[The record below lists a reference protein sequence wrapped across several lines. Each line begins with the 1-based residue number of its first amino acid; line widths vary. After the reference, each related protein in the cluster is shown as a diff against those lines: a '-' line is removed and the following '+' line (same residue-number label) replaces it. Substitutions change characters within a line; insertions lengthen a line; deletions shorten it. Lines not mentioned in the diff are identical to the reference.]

1 MMKKT
6 TRSRMDDKG
15 FTLVEMIVVLVIIAV
30 LASAIVP
37 SLTGYINRAN
47 KEKAV
52 SETRSLVMAAQTVI
66 SDAYA
71 NGSLDAILEQEAPGD
86 TEVIA
91 EIRELAGFP
100 QGEQDNTRHFVATV
114 SGTGEIV
121 KLEYLYADEEVCVY
135 DGQNATYSAGEAPSD
150 NMDAGT
156 DAILA
161 AEAG

>member
-71 NGSLDAILEQEAPGD
+71 NGSLDAILAQEAPGD
-86 TEVIA
+86 ADAIA

-100 QGEQDNTRHFVATV
+100 QGDCFRHGRNREARV
-114 SGTGEIV
+114 S
-121 KLEYLYADEEVCVY
+121 VCGWGSLRVRRPKR
-135 DGQNATYSAGEAPSD
+135 DLLSRRSTFR
-150 NMDAGT
+150 
-156 DAILA
+156 
-161 AEAG
+161 

>member
-1 MMKKT
+1 MKKT

-71 NGSLDAILEQEAPGD
+71 NGSLDAILAQAPGD
-86 TEVIA
+86 TEAIA
-91 EIRELAGFP
+91 EIWELAGFP

-121 KLEYLYADEEVCVY
+121 RLEYLYADEEACVY
-135 DGQNATYSAGEAPSD
+135 NGQNATYSAGIAPSD
-150 NMDAGT
+150 DMDAGT

>member
-71 NGSLDAILEQEAPGD
+71 NGSLDAILAQEAPGD
-86 TEVIA
+86 ADAIA

-121 KLEYLYADEEVCVY
+121 KLEYLYSDEEACVY
-135 DGQNATYSAGEAPSD
+135 DGQSATYSTDETPSD
-150 NMDAGT
+150 DVREM

>member
-1 MMKKT
+1 MKKT

-71 NGSLDAILEQEAPGD
+71 NGSLDAILAQEAPGD
-86 TEVIA
+86 ADAIA

-100 QGEQDNTRHFVATV
+100 QGEQDSTRHFVATV

-121 KLEYLYADEEVCVY
+121 KLEYLYADEEACVY
-135 DGQNATYSAGEAPSD
+135 DGQSATYSTDETPSD
-150 NMDAGT
+150 DVREM

>member
-1 MMKKT
+1 MKKT

-71 NGSLDAILEQEAPGD
+71 NGSLDAILAQAPGD
-86 TEVIA
+86 TDAIA

-135 DGQNATYSAGEAPSD
+135 DGQNATYSAGVAPSD
-150 NMDAGT
+150 DMDAGT

>member
-1 MMKKT
+1 MKKT

-71 NGSLDAILEQEAPGD
+71 NGSLDAILAQAPGD
-86 TEVIA
+86 ADAIA

-121 KLEYLYADEEVCVY
+121 KLEYLYADEEACVY
-135 DGQNATYSAGEAPSD
+135 DGQSATYSTDETPSD
-150 NMDAGT
+150 DVRET

>member
-1 MMKKT
+1 MKKT

-66 SDAYA
+66 
-71 NGSLDAILEQEAPGD
+71 
-86 TEVIA
+86 
-91 EIRELAGFP
+91 
-100 QGEQDNTRHFVATV
+100 
-114 SGTGEIV
+114 
-121 KLEYLYADEEVCVY
+121 
-135 DGQNATYSAGEAPSD
+135 
-150 NMDAGT
+150 
-156 DAILA
+156 
-161 AEAG
+161 

>member
-71 NGSLDAILEQEAPGD
+71 NGSLDAILAQAPGD
-86 TEVIA
+86 ADAIA

-100 QGEQDNTRHFVATV
+100 QGEQDNTRPFVATV

-121 KLEYLYADEEVCVY
+121 RLEYLYADEEACVY
-135 DGQNATYSAGEAPSD
+135 EGQNATYSAGVAPSD
-150 NMDAGT
+150 DMDAGT

>member
-1 MMKKT
+1 MKKT

-71 NGSLDAILEQEAPGD
+71 NGSLDAILAQAPGD
-86 TEVIA
+86 TEAIA
-91 EIRELAGFP
+91 EIWELAGFP

-135 DGQNATYSAGEAPSD
+135 DGQNATYSAGIAPSD
-150 NMDAGT
+150 DMDAGT

>member
-71 NGSLDAILEQEAPGD
+71 NGSLDAILAQAPGD
-86 TEVIA
+86 ADAIA

-100 QGEQDNTRHFVATV
+100 QGQQDSARHFVATV

-121 KLEYLYADEEVCVY
+121 RLEYLYADEEVCVY
-135 DGQNATYSAGEAPSD
+135 DGQKATYSAGVAPSD
-150 NMDAGT
+150 DMDAGT

>member
-71 NGSLDAILEQEAPGD
+71 NGSLDAILAQAPGD
-86 TEVIA
+86 ADAIA

-135 DGQNATYSAGEAPSD
+135 DGQNATYSAGVAPSD
-150 NMDAGT
+150 DMDAGT

>member
-71 NGSLDAILEQEAPGD
+71 NGSLDAILEQAPGD
-86 TEVIA
+86 ADAIA
-91 EIRELAGFP
+91 EIRELACFP
-100 QGEQDNTRHFVATV
+100 QGEQDNTRYFVATV

-135 DGQNATYSAGEAPSD
+135 DGQNATYSAGVAPSD
-150 NMDAGT
+150 DMDAGT

>member
-1 MMKKT
+1 MKKT

-71 NGSLDAILEQEAPGD
+71 NGSLDAILAQAPGD
-86 TEVIA
+86 AEAIA

-121 KLEYLYADEEVCVY
+121 KLEYLYADEEACVY
-135 DGQNATYSAGEAPSD
+135 DGQSATYSTDETPSD
-150 NMDAGT
+150 DVREM

>member
-71 NGSLDAILEQEAPGD
+71 NGSLDAILAQAPGD
-86 TEVIA
+86 TEAIA
-91 EIRELAGFP
+91 EIWELAGFP

-135 DGQNATYSAGEAPSD
+135 DGQNVTYSAGIAPSD
-150 NMDAGT
+150 DMDAGT

>member
-6 TRSRMDDKG
+6 TRSQMDDKG

-71 NGSLDAILEQEAPGD
+71 NGSLDAILKQEAPGD
-86 TEVIA
+86 ADTIA

-100 QGEQDNTRHFVATV
+100 QGEQDSTRHFVATV

-121 KLEYLYADEEVCVY
+121 KLEYLYADEEACVY
-135 DGQNATYSAGEAPSD
+135 NGQSATYSTDETPSD
-150 NMDAGT
+150 DVREM

>member
-71 NGSLDAILEQEAPGD
+71 NGSLDAILAQAPGD
-86 TEVIA
+86 TEAIA
-91 EIRELAGFP
+91 EIWELAGFP

-121 KLEYLYADEEVCVY
+121 RLEYLYADEEACVY
-135 DGQNATYSAGEAPSD
+135 NGQNATYSAGVAPSD
-150 NMDAGT
+150 DMDAGT

>member
-71 NGSLDAILEQEAPGD
+71 NGSLDAILAQAPGD
-86 TEVIA
+86 TEAIA
-91 EIRELAGFP
+91 EIWELAGFP
-100 QGEQDNTRHFVATV
+100 QGEQDNTRYFVATV

-121 KLEYLYADEEVCVY
+121 KLEYLYADEEACVY
-135 DGQNATYSAGEAPSD
+135 DGQNATYSAGVAPSD
-150 NMDAGT
+150 DMDAGT

>member
-1 MMKKT
+1 MKKT

-71 NGSLDAILEQEAPGD
+71 NGSLDAILAQAPGD
-86 TEVIA
+86 ADAIA

-100 QGEQDNTRHFVATV
+100 QGQPDSARYFVATV

-121 KLEYLYADEEVCVY
+121 RLEYLYADEEVCVY
-135 DGQNATYSAGEAPSD
+135 NGQNATYSAGVEPSD
-150 NMDAGT
+150 DMDVGT

>member
-71 NGSLDAILEQEAPGD
+71 NGSLDAILAQEAPGD
-86 TEVIA
+86 ADAIA
-91 EIRELAGFP
+91 EIRARGK
-100 QGEQDNTRHFVATV
+100 
-114 SGTGEIV
+114 S
-121 KLEYLYADEEVCVY
+121 
-135 DGQNATYSAGEAPSD
+135 
-150 NMDAGT
+150 
-156 DAILA
+156 
-161 AEAG
+161 

>member
-1 MMKKT
+1 MKKT

-71 NGSLDAILEQEAPGD
+71 NGSLDAILAQAPGD
-86 TEVIA
+86 ADAIA

-121 KLEYLYADEEVCVY
+121 KLEYLYADEEACVY
-135 DGQNATYSAGEAPSD
+135 DGQNATYSAGVAPSD
-150 NMDAGT
+150 DMDAGT

>member
-1 MMKKT
+1 MKKT

-71 NGSLDAILEQEAPGD
+71 NGSLDAILAQAPGD
-86 TEVIA
+86 TEAIA

-135 DGQNATYSAGEAPSD
+135 DGQNATYSAGIAPSD
-150 NMDAGT
+150 DMDAGT

>member
-71 NGSLDAILEQEAPGD
+71 NGSLDAILAQEAPD
-86 TEVIA
+86 AIA

-121 KLEYLYADEEVCVY
+121 KLEYLYADEEACVY
-135 DGQNATYSAGEAPSD
+135 DGQSATYSTDETPSD
-150 NMDAGT
+150 DVRET

>member
-37 SLTGYINRAN
+37 SLTGYINLAN

-71 NGSLDAILEQEAPGD
+71 NGSLDAILAQAPGD
-86 TEVIA
+86 TEAIA
-91 EIRELAGFP
+91 EIWELAGFP

-121 KLEYLYADEEVCVY
+121 KLEYLYADEEACVY
-135 DGQNATYSAGEAPSD
+135 DGQSATYSTDETPSD
-150 NMDAGT
+150 DVRET

>member
-1 MMKKT
+1 MKKT

-71 NGSLDAILEQEAPGD
+71 NGSLDAILAQAPGD
-86 TEVIA
+86 ADAIA

-100 QGEQDNTRHFVATV
+100 QGEQDNTRYFVATV

-121 KLEYLYADEEVCVY
+121 RLEYLYADEEACVY
-135 DGQNATYSAGEAPSD
+135 NGQNATYSAGVAPSD
-150 NMDAGT
+150 DMDAGT

>member
-1 MMKKT
+1 MKKT

-71 NGSLDAILEQEAPGD
+71 NGSLDAILAQAPGD
-86 TEVIA
+86 ADAIA

-100 QGEQDNTRHFVATV
+100 QGQQQDSARYFVATV

-121 KLEYLYADEEVCVY
+121 RLEYLYADEEACVY
-135 DGQNATYSAGEAPSD
+135 NGQNATYSAGVEPSD
-150 NMDAGT
+150 DMDVGT

>member
-71 NGSLDAILEQEAPGD
+71 NGSLDAILAQAPGD
-86 TEVIA
+86 ADAIA

-121 KLEYLYADEEVCVY
+121 KLEYLYADEEACVY
-135 DGQNATYSAGEAPSD
+135 DGQSATYSTDETPSD
-150 NMDAGT
+150 DVRET

>member
-1 MMKKT
+1 MKKT

-71 NGSLDAILEQEAPGD
+71 NGSLDTILAQAPGD
-86 TEVIA
+86 TDAIA

-135 DGQNATYSAGEAPSD
+135 DGQNATYSAGVAPSD
-150 NMDAGT
+150 DMDAGT

>member
-1 MMKKT
+1 MKKT

-71 NGSLDAILEQEAPGD
+71 NGSLDAILAQAPGD
-86 TEVIA
+86 TEAIA
-91 EIRELAGFP
+91 EIWELAGFP
-100 QGEQDNTRHFVATV
+100 QGEQDNTRYFVATV

-121 KLEYLYADEEVCVY
+121 KLEYLYADEEACVY
-135 DGQNATYSAGEAPSD
+135 DGQNATYSAGVAPSD
-150 NMDAGT
+150 DMDAGT

>member
-1 MMKKT
+1 MKKT

-71 NGSLDAILEQEAPGD
+71 NGSLDAILAQAPGD
-86 TEVIA
+86 ADAIA

-135 DGQNATYSAGEAPSD
+135 DGQNATYSAGVAPSD
-150 NMDAGT
+150 DMDAGT

>member
-1 MMKKT
+1 MKKT

-71 NGSLDAILEQEAPGD
+71 NGSLDAILAQAPGD
-86 TEVIA
+86 ADAIA

-135 DGQNATYSAGEAPSD
+135 DGQSATYSTDETPSD
-150 NMDAGT
+150 DVRET

>member
-71 NGSLDAILEQEAPGD
+71 NGSLDAILKQEASGD
-86 TEVIA
+86 ADTIA
-91 EIRELAGFP
+91 EIWELAGFP
-100 QGEQDNTRHFVATV
+100 QGEQDSTRHFVATV

-121 KLEYLYADEEVCVY
+121 KLEYLYADEEACVY
-135 DGQNATYSAGEAPSD
+135 NGQSATYSTDETPSD
-150 NMDAGT
+150 DVREM

>member
-71 NGSLDAILEQEAPGD
+71 NGSLDAILAQAPGD
-86 TEVIA
+86 AEAIA

-121 KLEYLYADEEVCVY
+121 KLEYLYADEEACVY
-135 DGQNATYSAGEAPSD
+135 DGQSATYSTDETPSD
-150 NMDAGT
+150 DVREM

>member
-1 MMKKT
+1 MKKT

-71 NGSLDAILEQEAPGD
+71 NGSLDAILAQAPGD
-86 TEVIA
+86 TEAIA
-91 EIRELAGFP
+91 EIWELAGFP

-121 KLEYLYADEEVCVY
+121 RLEYLYADEEACVY
-135 DGQNATYSAGEAPSD
+135 NGQNATYSAGVAPSD
-150 NMDAGT
+150 DMDAGT

>member
-71 NGSLDAILEQEAPGD
+71 NGSLDAILAQAPGD
-86 TEVIA
+86 TEAIA
-91 EIRELAGFP
+91 EIWELAGFP

-114 SGTGEIV
+114 SSTGEIV

-135 DGQNATYSAGEAPSD
+135 DGQNATYSAGIAPSD
-150 NMDAGT
+150 DMDAGT

>member
-1 MMKKT
+1 MKKT

-71 NGSLDAILEQEAPGD
+71 NGLLDAILAQAPGD
-86 TEVIA
+86 ADAIA

-100 QGEQDNTRHFVATV
+100 QGQQDSARHFVATV

-121 KLEYLYADEEVCVY
+121 RLEYLYADEEVCVY
-135 DGQNATYSAGEAPSD
+135 DGQKATYSAGVAPSD
-150 NMDAGT
+150 DMDAGT

>member
-71 NGSLDAILEQEAPGD
+71 NGSLDAILAQEAPGD
-86 TEVIA
+86 TDAIA

-114 SGTGEIV
+114 SVSGEIV
-121 KLEYLYADEEVCVY
+121 KLGYLYAVEEACVY
-135 DGQNATYSAGEAPSD
+135 DGQSATYSTDETPSD
-150 NMDAGT
+150 DVRET

>member
-71 NGSLDAILEQEAPGD
+71 NGSLDAILAQAPGD
-86 TEVIA
+86 ADAIA

-135 DGQNATYSAGEAPSD
+135 DGQSATYSTDETPSD
-150 NMDAGT
+150 DVRET

>member
-71 NGSLDAILEQEAPGD
+71 NGSLDAILAQAPGD
-86 TEVIA
+86 ADAIA

-121 KLEYLYADEEVCVY
+121 RLEYLYADEEVCVY
-135 DGQNATYSAGEAPSD
+135 DGQKATYSAGVAPSD
-150 NMDAGT
+150 DMDAGT